1 MRLSNVSPLRSLSTI
16 LAFFSIWL
24 FWNKK
29 TKEIK
34 DFITAVKAKTYE
46 RHFVTLPASDKKM
59 IQSARYD
66 DLTKSLLLNRDAGWS
81 RRERE
86 EGWPPLLPW
95 RL

>member
-1 MRLSNVSPLRSLSTI
+1 M
-16 LAFFSIWL
+16 FFKTLEYIECKKPI
-24 FWNKK
+24 NKK

-66 DLTKSLLLNRDAGWS
+66 DLTKSLLLNRENS
-81 RRERE
+81 RANST
-86 EGWPPLLPW
+86 LSNTSKKK
-95 RL
+95 